1 MAVGMIDGTSAF
13 GRKQTIEVHGVHDQ
27 LPHNSASQP
36 TAFGGG

>member
-1 MAVGMIDGTSAF
+1 MAVGMIHGTSPF
-13 GRKQTIEVHGVHDQ
+13 GRKQTRKVHGVRNQ